1 MSDNLTANTTSFHA
15 VLRLTWM
22 AAVGAV
28 GRLKTALLGG
38 KVAAAAAVAAGW
50 VAAVP
55 VGADTAADGACCAC
69 SASSSSSSSASSCSN
84 SSWPHQRHGG
94 CG

>member
-1 MSDNLTANTTSFHA
+1 MSNNVTANTTSFHA
-15 VLRLTWM
+15 VLCLTWM

-28 GRLKTALLGG
+28 GRLKTVLLGG
-38 KVAAAAAVAAGW
+38 KVAAAAVAAGW

-84 SSWPHQRHGG
+84 SSWQHQRHGG